1 MALAKSSS
9 APSHGVDPCR
19 IEALLSREI
28 DRFMQEH
35 PRSGEL
41 HAKTKEH
48 FIHGVPL
55 HWMSQWPGPY
65 PIFVERAQGTSLL
78 DVDGNKYVDFCLGDS
93 GAFFGHANP
102 GVSAAIA
109 QYVQG
114 NGSTMMLP
122 SEDTVYVGQ
131 ELTRRFNLPV
141 WQFATSATDAN
152 RFAIRIARMVTG
164 RDKILVFNGKY
175 HGSVDET
182 QVELDGGDM
191 VPQHGI
197 HPNATNFPETTLCI
211 EFNDLGALEAALS
224 KREVACILAEPVMTN
239 IGMVPVDEGFHA
251 GMREL
256 SRKYGTL
263 LVMDETHTICFGP
276 GGYTGLYGLV
286 PDFLVVGKVLAGG
299 IPSAVYG
306 MAPEIAKRL
315 EELTAGP
322 GINHYGFGGTLTGN
336 ALTVR
341 AMRATLE
348 NVATQENYDHIFL
361 LAERLRSG
369 VSDLIEKSKLP
380 WHVLRFGARVEY
392 LYRPDP
398 PRNGSEAA
406 AARDDHIEEFIHL
419 HALNRGVL
427 LTPFHN
433 MALVSPATS
442 EADID
447 RYLEVFGACIEEL
460 AGD

>member
-1 MALAKSSS
+1 MALAKI
-9 APSHGVDPCR
+9 AGQPSHGVDPRR
-19 IEALLSREI
+19 IDTLMAREV
-28 DRFMQEH
+28 DQFRREH
-35 PRSGEL
+35 RTSAEL
-41 HAKTKEH
+41 HEKTKD
-48 FIHGVPL
+48 FFVHGVPL
-55 HWMSQWPGPY
+55 HWMSQWPGPN
-65 PIFVERAQGTSLL
+65 PVFVERASGTSLV
-78 DVDGNKYVDFCLGDS
+78 DVDGNTYVDFCLGDS

-102 GVSAAIA
+102 QVSAAIA
-109 QYVQG
+109 EYVQR

-122 SEDTVYVGQ
+122 TEDALYVGE
-131 ELTRRFNLPV
+131 ELSRRFGLPV
-141 WQFATSATDAN
+141 WQYATSATDAN

-182 QVELDGGDM
+182 QVELEDGEM

-197 HPNATNFPETTLCI
+197 HPNATRFGETTVCI
-211 EFNDLGALEAALS
+211 EFNDVSALEAALS
-224 KREVACILAEPVMTN
+224 AGDIACILAEPVMTN
-239 IGMVPVDEGFHA
+239 IGMVPVDDGFHES
-251 GMREL
+251 MRDL

-263 LVMDETHTICFGP
+263 IVIDETHTICFGP
-276 GGYTGLYGLV
+276 GGYTATHGLE

-306 MAPEIAKRL
+306 MSKAIANQL
-315 EELTAGP
+315 EVLTGAP

-348 NVATQENYDHIFL
+348 HVATDKNFERVFH
-361 LAERLRSG
+361 LAEQLRVGIDNQIRTSR
-369 VSDLIEKSKLP
+369 LP

-392 LYRPDP
+392 LFRPAP
-398 PRNGSEAA
+398 ARNGSEAA
-406 AARDDHIEEFIHL
+406 AARDDFIESYIHL

-442 EADID
+442 GADVE
-447 RYLEVFGACIEEL
+447 RYLEVFAACLDEL
-460 AGD
+460 AA